1 MKSIKA
7 FIPALL
13 WALVILFLSTLPS
26 VNLPETI
33 WDLLAPDKLAHAA
46 VYAILTL
53 CIFYGLYQLNA
64 LNKGSVF
71 IAILIS
77 SIYGVLME
85 VIQYSFFP
93 NRYFELLD
101 IIANIIGSIGS
112 LLILKYFL
120 K

>member
-1 MKSIKA
+1 LKPLKA
-7 FIPALL
+7 FIPAFA
-13 WALVILFLSTLPS
+13 WALLILFLSTLPS

-46 VYAILTL
+46 VYFILTVL
-53 CIFYGLYQLNA
+53 IFYGLHRLDLLSRNTII
-64 LNKGSVF
+64 F
-71 IAILIS
+71 AILIS
-77 SIYGVLME
+77 SGYGILME